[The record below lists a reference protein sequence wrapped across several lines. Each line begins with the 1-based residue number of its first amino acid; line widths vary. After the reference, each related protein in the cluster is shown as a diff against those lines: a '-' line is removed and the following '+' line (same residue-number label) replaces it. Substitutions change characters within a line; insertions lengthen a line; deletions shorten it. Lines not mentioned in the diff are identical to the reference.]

1 MPQVVHLDPLALE
14 IQQILDKHLQSDVKT
29 VNSSQDNKKD
39 NLMNRWVLLFV
50 MSSIVSLTDLVVDKI
65 YSEDPSLVSYVLAL
79 NIVAATF
86 YWKDK
91 QEFKCQQ

>member
-1 MPQVVHLDPLALE
+1 
-14 IQQILDKHLQSDVKT
+14 
-29 VNSSQDNKKD
+29 
-39 NLMNRWVLLFV
+39 MNRWVLLFV

-91 QEFKCQQ
+91 